1 MWCPK
6 CKTEYRDGITVC
18 SDCGTDLVEH
28 SELLGDV
35 NICEINDEASADE
48 IVEYLTYSGIKTVV
62 KEVGEGSIGYKIT
75 VSQDEEKKAEKLFQ
89 GYLAAK
95 EEDSDSQSEKE
106 PDVKN
111 MSDEGLIE
119 HDDAAE
125 EDSSFTDNDMKE
137 DVENMS
143 DDSEENLLTSDEI
156 SEDSADLLYAS
167 NKKEYVK
174 KADEYRDMKYSGIT
188 FIVFGIIGAVYLT
201 LCKLEVLPITYN
213 TVIFWIIALLFAA
226 FIVSGIVSVSK
237 AGKIKLQIPEE
248 ESKTKEIKEWLD
260 ETLTQEIIDSW
271 TDKQVSDVEN
281 DLLITAHI
289 KKVLV
294 KEYSDLQVEY
304 LEMIADEYF
313 EEHFMEEE

>member
-18 SDCGTDLVEH
+18 SDCGSELVEH

-48 IVEYLTYSGIKTVV
+48 IVEYLTYSGIQSVV

-75 VSQDEEKKAEKLFQ
+75 VSQEEEKKAEKLFQ

-95 EEDSDSQSEKE
+95 EEDSDSQGEKE
-106 PDVKN
+106 PDVDDI
-111 MSDEGLIE
+111 SGDEMVDQ
-119 HDDAAE
+119 DDAAE
-125 EDSSFTDNDMKE
+125 EDSTIDNTDMKD

-143 DDSEENLLTSDEI
+143 DDNDDNLIVSDQI
-156 SEDSADLLYAS
+156 SEDSKELLYAS

-174 KADEYRDMKYSGIT
+174 KEDEYRDMKYSGIT
-188 FIVFGIIGAVYLT
+188 FIVFGIIGVVYLA

-213 TVIFWIIALLFAA
+213 TVIFWIIALLFAI
-226 FIVSGIVSVSK
+226 FIVSGCVSVAK

-248 ESKTKEIKEWLD
+248 ESKTKEITEWLD
-260 ETLTQEIIDSW
+260 ENLTQEMIDGW
-271 TDKQVSDVEN
+271 TDEQVSGVEN

-313 EEHFMEEE
+313 ESHFMEE